1 MAASAKKATI
11 ASSRGAKALN
21 DAHGRMRDGT
31 TANEL
36 ARLHLRYAPVVLA
49 ELGHSQIKT
58 GPLFTQSLMG
68 SADREPTSEWCW
80 SPRPAL
86 LSFGPSFQPPL
97 GPILTRRVKMIDA
110 VTAILG
116 LFSAGIFVAH
126 TVDAYRAPKPTAVSP
141 PAPGR

>member
-1 MAASAKKATI
+1 ML
-11 ASSRGAKALN
+11 RHQLN
-21 DAHGRMRDGT
+21 VLNRSLHGRV
-31 TANEL
+31 
-36 ARLHLRYAPVVLA
+36 RLTNNDRWFFIQLYRWVPSILQVLTIIRSDQNRPTLHA
-49 ELGHSQIKT
+49 EFNGIG
-58 GPLFTQSLMG
+58 GPRTYIGMVLV
-68 SADREPTSEWCW
+68 P
-80 SPRPAL
+80 PPAL

-126 TVDAYRAPKPTAVSP
+126 TVDAYRAPKPTAVSR

>member
-80 SPRPAL
+80 SPPSGTFKLRPQL
-86 LSFGPSFQPPL
+86 
-97 GPILTRRVKMIDA
+97 
-110 VTAILG
+110 
-116 LFSAGIFVAH
+116 
-126 TVDAYRAPKPTAVSP
+126 
-141 PAPGR
+141 PAPAGADSN